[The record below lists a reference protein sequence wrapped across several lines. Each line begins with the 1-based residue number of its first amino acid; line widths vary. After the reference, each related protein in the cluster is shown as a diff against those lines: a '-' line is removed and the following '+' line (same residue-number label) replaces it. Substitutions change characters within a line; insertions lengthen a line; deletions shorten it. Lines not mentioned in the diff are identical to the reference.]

1 MIYYFLCSVIEYACF
16 DTGSI
21 QGNAVADTREE
32 RIMAD
37 MNEAEA
43 REWPYPVNYG
53 KENEVSA
60 DVLILGGGVAGC
72 HAAIS
77 AAKRGVKVVVVDK
90 GAVIRSGSGGAGVD
104 HWHGAYTNPCS
115 KITPHEVMDIVKA
128 FGPYSYGE
136 FGNGISCYIQCNESY
151 DALMDLERMGV
162 KVRDVDDEFA
172 GADFRDEETKLMFA
186 YDYENRYCIRVNGGA
201 DIKVA
206 LYNEMLRLGVKIY
219 DRIMATILLTA
230 DGRQGG
236 RVVGAAGVHTRTGEF
251 YIFRSKSVI
260 LSMAVPAGQW
270 IFSTELVGFGS
281 SFNDPNNS
289 GDGTAMAWNAGAE
302 LALMERS
309 GRALSSGFFR
319 YPPYGT
325 GDHNNTWFACTIVDA
340 NGKEIP
346 WVDRDGNVIQK
357 VSDRY
362 QPAPG
367 QKFFGYGRRGPYDI
381 WGPSLIPDLS
391 ERIKN
396 GEYVLPLYA
405 DLPGMPENERRAIW
419 GLMVY
424 NEGKCRIIYETY
436 NRAGFDP
443 DKDMLQLA
451 VLPPE
456 HYGQGPNWE
465 TYGPGQWREV
475 AFGGG
480 GGIVFDW
487 DLRTNLEGL
496 YVAGSQQYSGGT
508 HAHAA
513 TTGRYAGRKAAGYA
527 RDSMQGAIG
536 RNQIDSEKERVYA
549 PVRRKDGIGWKEMRA
564 GLCRIMQDY
573 CGEYKNE
580 QTLGMGIRWMDSI
593 FESEAS
599 RAHARNPHELCRSLE
614 NLTHITVGKIIM
626 EASLARKA
634 SSLFLDFKRMDYP
647 EVDPPEWNR
656 IVTIRLE
663 NENIQVGELP
673 LDYWLRPPY
682 AASYEENYR
691 KHCDL
696 TREGEL

>member
-1 MIYYFLCSVIEYACF
+1 MSFKRGRQLSASSGTPEGI
-16 DTGSI
+16 
-21 QGNAVADTREE
+21 
-32 RIMAD
+32 IMTDLNNNQAQQ
-37 MNEAEA
+37 
-43 REWPYPVNYG
+43 WPYPVNYE
-53 KENEVSA
+53 KENEVEA
-60 DVLILGGGVAGC
+60 DVLVLGGGVAGC

-77 AAKRGVKVVVVDK
+77 AAKRGAKVVVVDK

-115 KITPHEVMDIVKA
+115 KITPDEVMDIVKA
-128 FGPYSYGE
+128 FGPYSFGE

-151 DALMDLERMGV
+151 DALMDLETMGI
-162 KVRDVDDEFA
+162 KVRDIDDEFA
-172 GADFRDEETKLMFA
+172 GADFRDEKTKLMFA

-206 LYNEMLRLGVKIY
+206 LYKEMLRLGVQIF
-219 DRIMATILLTA
+219 DRIIATVLLTE
-230 DGRQGG
+230 DGKPGR
-236 RVVGAAGVHTRTGEF
+236 RVVGAAGIHTRTGEF
-251 YIFRSKSVI
+251 YVFRSKAAI

-270 IFSTELVGFGS
+270 IFSTELIGFGS

-309 GRALSSGFFR
+309 GRALTSGFFR

-325 GDHNNTWFACTIVDA
+325 GDYNNTWFACTIVDA

-346 WVDRDGNVIQK
+346 WVDRDGNVIEK

-362 QPAPG
+362 KPAPG
-367 QKFFGYGRRGPYDI
+367 QKFFGYGRRGPYEI
-381 WGPSLIPDLS
+381 WGPSLVPDLS
-391 ERIKN
+391 DRIKN

-405 DLPGMPENERRAIW
+405 DLPGMPAHERRAIW

-424 NEGKCRIIYETY
+424 NEGKCRIIYDTY
-436 NRAGFDP
+436 NKAGFDP

-456 HYGQGPNWE
+456 QYGHGPNWE

-487 DLRTNLEGL
+487 DLKTNLEGL

-527 RDSMQGAIG
+527 HGAKLQPMN
-536 RNQIDSEKERVYA
+536 RKQIDREKQRVYA
-549 PVRRKDGIGWKEMRA
+549 PVMRKDGIGWKELRA

-580 QTLGMGIRWMDSI
+580 ETLRMGIRWMDSI

-599 RAHARNPHELCRSLE
+599 RSYARNPHELCRSLE

-626 EASLARKA
+626 QASLARKA
-634 SSLFLDFKRMDYP
+634 SSLWLDFKRMDYP
-647 EVDPPEWNR
+647 EVDPPDWNK
-656 IVTIRLE
+656 IVTIRQE
-663 NENIQVGELP
+663 NGDIKTGELP
-673 LDYWLRPPY
+673 IDYWLNPPY
-682 AASYEENYR
+682 APGYEENYR
-691 KHCDL
+691 KHCEL
-696 TREGEL
+696 EKEGE